1 MRTRKSFWSAYIIAW
16 RSGIRAH
23 GVVILPN
30 LRSATN
36 RTCPRSSISCRL
48 TCMPTFR
55 RPPRLPTSLR
65 AVRISSYRNPDKKVT
80 VPRIVPRTAPSSR
93 MPVSPL
99 LHPPTE
105 RHAVSLT
112 LPVPPSVNH
121 QYATVNGRR
130 LISSAGRAY
139 KAQVGQLVWVKLAQ
153 SAHRA
158 ALLARLQSEWLA
170 LSIRFY
176 FTSAL
181 RRDVDGGLKIAQ
193 DALCEGLGINDNRIV
208 ETHLYKHI
216 DKDNPR
222 IEVRLTPASSS

>member
-1 MRTRKSFWSAYIIAW
+1 
-16 RSGIRAH
+16 
-23 GVVILPN
+23 
-30 LRSATN
+30 
-36 RTCPRSSISCRL
+36 
-48 TCMPTFR
+48 MPTFR
-55 RPPRLPTSLR
+55 RPTRLPSSPR
-65 AVRISSYRNPDKKVT
+65 AVRMTSYRNPDKKVA
-80 VPRIVPRTAPSSR
+80 VPRIAPRTAPSSR
-93 MPVSPL
+93 MPVSP
-99 LHPPTE
+99 HPPTE
-105 RHAVSLT
+105 SHAVALT

-139 KAQVGQLVWVKLAQ
+139 KAQVGQLVWLRLAQ

-193 DALCEGLGINDNRIV
+193 DALCEGLDINDNRIV
-208 ETHLYKHI
+208 ETHLYKYI

-222 IEVRLTPASSS
+222 IEVCLAPASSS

>member
-1 MRTRKSFWSAYIIAW
+1 
-16 RSGIRAH
+16 
-23 GVVILPN
+23 
-30 LRSATN
+30 
-36 RTCPRSSISCRL
+36 
-48 TCMPTFR
+48 MPTFR
-55 RPPRLPTSLR
+55 RPTRLPSSTR
-65 AVRISSYRNPDKKVT
+65 AVRMISYRNPDKKVA
-80 VPRIVPRTAPSSR
+80 VPRIATRTAPSSR
-93 MPVSPL
+93 MPASPSS
-99 LHPPTE
+99 HPPTE
-105 RHAVSLT
+105 SHAVALT

-139 KAQVGQLVWVKLAQ
+139 KAQVGQLVWLKLAQ
-153 SAHRA
+153 STHRA
-158 ALLARLQSEWLA
+158 ALLARLQSDWLA

>member
-1 MRTRKSFWSAYIIAW
+1 
-16 RSGIRAH
+16 
-23 GVVILPN
+23 
-30 LRSATN
+30 
-36 RTCPRSSISCRL
+36 
-48 TCMPTFR
+48 MPTFR
-55 RPPRLPTSLR
+55 RPPRLPSSPR
-65 AVRISSYRNPDKKVT
+65 AVRMTSYRNSDKKVA
-80 VPRIVPRTAPSSR
+80 VPRIASRTAPSSR
-93 MPVSPL
+93 MPASPSP
-99 LHPPTE
+99 HPPTE
-105 RHAVSLT
+105 SHAVALT

-139 KAQVGQLVWVKLAQ
+139 KAQVGQLVWLKLAQ

-158 ALLARLQSEWLA
+158 ALLARLQSGWLT

-193 DALCEGLGINDNRIV
+193 DALCEGLGLNDNRIV
-208 ETHLYKHI
+208 ETHLYKHV

-222 IEVRLTPASSS
+222 IEISLSASAAPEVNPIFTS